1 MNGTGWDL
9 ATLVKSKLFE
19 GVVSMCCGVSAR
31 EDCSDMG
38 LSQ

>member
-1 MNGTGWDL
+1 MNGTEWDL